1 VVVTLHTRPPAAPA
15 WSREGLRRRLLIA
28 AAGRW
33 AARVVA
39 VSGAVR
45 DAWTAAGLSPER
57 VVVVPNG
64 VDLAEGRAAPGAAE
78 RRAVRR
84 ELGVAE
90 GTPLVATVSVLRPG
104 KGLEVLVAAAPA
116 VLAAHPRARFAVVG
130 DGPARPELEARTAAG
145 GVGEALAWTGFRRD
159 VPALLAAADLFV
171 LPSLDDA
178 FPTAILEAMAAGLPV
193 VATRA
198 GGIPEIVDD
207 GATGLLVPPGD
218 AAALARAVSALLAD
232 PAARRALG
240 EAGRRRAGERFSTA
254 AWLGRLQRV
263 YGEALGRPVT
273 LRSPGRAPA
282 DRDPADLGAPSAERS
297 AGEAAR

>member
-1 VVVTLHTRPPAAPA
+1 
-15 WSREGLRRRLLIA
+15 
-28 AAGRW
+28 
-33 AARVVA
+33 VVA

-45 DAWTAAGLSPER
+45 DAWAAAGLSAER

-84 ELGVAE
+84 ELGVAQ
-90 GTPLVATVSVLRPG
+90 GAPVVATVSLLRPG
-104 KGLEVLVAAAPA
+104 KGLEVLLAAAPA

-130 DGPARPELEARTAAG
+130 DGPARAELEAGAAAG
-145 GVGEALAWTGFRRD
+145 GVGEAVAWTGFRRD

-218 AAALARAVSALLAD
+218 AAALARAISTLLAD
-232 PAARRALG
+232 PAARKSLG

-254 AWLGRLQRV
+254 AWLGRLERV

-273 LRSPGRAPA
+273 LRSSGRAPT
-282 DRDPADLGAPSAERS
+282 DRNPADLGAPP
-297 AGEAAR
+297 AGRTAGGAAR